1 MFEDSAFKCIVM
13 FGAAAIGLLAWAL
26 AKLTAYLGEKVKNEY
41 WKGVVMRTDD
51 AVMNAVK
58 SVYQSFVSGLK
69 DKEKFTEED
78 KKAAKAMAV
87 QAAKDMMGTK
97 GMEEAAKVLGMDD
110 LKMSDKVEAAVADM
124 KAGK

>member
-1 MFEDSAFKCIVM
+1 MFEDIAFKCIVM

-51 AVMNAVK
+51 AIMNAVK

-78 KKAAKAMAV
+78 KKAAKAMAI
-87 QAAKDMMGTK
+87 QAAKDLIGVD
-97 GMEEAAKVLGMDD
+97 GMKEAAKVLGMDD